1 MTHKILFVDDDP
13 NILAAF
19 KRQLRKKFHIDTA
32 KSPEEG
38 LKAVRENGPY
48 AVIIS
53 DLRMPGMDG
62 NQFLY
67 RVRDITPD
75 SVRILLTGHADL
87 QAAMNAINSGNIFR
101 LLTKPCPSEVLLDAL
116 ASGVEQHIKKRQMG
130 KRDEQRKP
138 YHAEKKILV
147 VDDDPVIRSVIRDA
161 LKPDPELEVLT
172 AENGKEAVKHLKE
185 QPLDLVVTDLKMPVM
200 NGLKLLAFMKQYY
213 PEIPAI
219 VMTGYGNAKLEK
231 GIEAHDD
238 FQYFEKPLD
247 IGVLIEMI
255 FKVVNSRTISQI
267 HGISLSALLQLMDNE
282 QKTCTLKIR
291 SQDKTGYLYI
301 SEGDL
306 IAAETENLKAEE
318 AAYRIINWENA
329 VIEIENVCRKKE
341 NEIHMPL
348 MKVIMESARIMDEM
362 KAENS

>member
-1 MTHKILFVDDDP
+1 MTHKVLFVDDDP

-32 KSPEEG
+32 KSPEAG

-62 NQFLY
+62 NQFLN

-87 QAAMNAINSGNIFR
+87 QAAMSAINSGNIFR
-101 LLTKPCPSEVLLDAL
+101 LLTKPCPSEVLVDAL

-130 KRDEQRKP
+130 ERDEQRKS

-147 VDDDPVIRSVIRDA
+147 VDDDPVIRSVIKNA
-161 LKPDPELEVLT
+161 LKPDTEFEVLT
-172 AENGKEAVKHLKE
+172 AENGKEAVKHLNE
-185 QPLDLVVTDLKMPVM
+185 QPVDLVVTDLKMPVM
-200 NGLKLLAFMKQYY
+200 NGLKLLAFMKQHF
-213 PEIPAI
+213 PELPAI
-219 VMTGYGNAKLEK
+219 VMTGFGNAKLEK
-231 GIEAHDD
+231 GIEAHDN

-291 SQDKTGYLYI
+291 SQDRTGYLYI

-329 VIEIENVCRKKE
+329 VIEIENVCRKRE
-341 NEIHMPL
+341 REIHVPL
-348 MKVIMESARIMDEM
+348 MKVIMESTRIMDEM
-362 KAENS
+362 KAVNS